1 MLRCGYCKMRFSRCH
16 CRRQKP
22 DAEKKRRTEDATRQV
37 DPPKGQSTILL
48 IGASPRVQLRWWG
61 QWQPAHNLLKTDVKA
76 PRRLGTPKGETEKVH
91 ACMQND

>member
-1 MLRCGYCKMRFSRCH
+1 MMRCGYCKMRLSRCH

-22 DAEKKRRTEDATRQV
+22 DAEIKRRTKIEAVQV
-37 DPPKGQSTILL
+37 EPPKGQTTIHL

-61 QWQPAHNLLKTDVKA
+61 QWKPAPNLLKTDDKA
-76 PRRLGTPKGETEKVH
+76 PRRSATPKGGTEKVH